1 MKKIY
6 SINKIVKMF
15 VLCVYLFLFNTAC
28 GLDTFYI
35 IDAPEKIHYQ
45 PLYNNTDY
53 SSKYFEFY
61 TKSNNNIEG
70 FIFLG
75 TEVYYKIYDSSSR
88 LQNERESLI
97 TISQDLEKNAG
108 AAEKLINEYRYVPLK
123 VTGSNESPLI
133 PASDSDQLVYIRLTD
148 YQNADSFASKIKIDN
163 VLIGKPIRN
172 MENKPYTF
180 NFGRKGEYDVKP
192 VSGDA
197 DTSISTSSK
206 KYYVCLFAV
215 GVGRDAT
222 FANYYS
228 NILYLGDVTIDSESF
243 DN

>member
-1 MKKIY
+1 
-6 SINKIVKMF
+6 MF
-15 VLCVYLFLFNTAC
+15 ILCVCLFLFNTSC

-35 IDAPEKIHYQ
+35 IDAPDTTKHI
-45 PLYNNTDY
+45 PSNGDTDY
-53 SSKYFEFY
+53 SSRYFQFY
-61 TKSNNNIEG
+61 TKANNDIEG
-70 FIFLG
+70 FVFLG

-88 LQNERESLI
+88 LLNERETLI
-97 TISQDLEKNAG
+97 AISQDLEKNAG
-108 AAEKLINEYRYVPLK
+108 AAEKLINDYKYVPLK
-123 VTGSNESPLI
+123 VTGHNESPLI
-133 PASDSDQLVYIRLTD
+133 PASDSDQIVYIRLSD
-148 YQNADSFASKIKIDN
+148 YQNIDSFASKIKIDN
-163 VLIGKPIRN
+163 VEIGKPIRN
-172 MENKPYTF
+172 IENKPYTF

-192 VSGDA
+192 VSGDV
-197 DTSISTSSK
+197 DCSISTSSK